1 MNGKELK
8 KLSRRELVEI
18 IYQLKKNEQEMQE
31 KMDAMQQ
38 EIEAKRIKLS
48 AAGSIADAAT
58 SITELFA
65 TAQNSADI
73 YLQEITAMKEDTA
86 KECEQMIAEANQK
99 VATILS
105 QGQKQFAD
113 LRASYK
119 LEYKKWQQLQ
129 IEIEEMQRKT
139 TQNKCEG

>member
-8 KLSRRELVEI
+8 RLSRRELIEI

-38 EIEAKRIKLS
+38 EIDDKRLRMSK
-48 AAGSIADAAT
+48 AGSIADAAT

-65 TAQNSADI
+65 TAQTSADI
-73 YLQEITAMKEDTA
+73 YLQEIVAMKEETK
-86 KECEQMIAEANQK
+86 KECEQMIAEAK
-99 VATILS
+99 VKVDTILN
-105 QGQKQFAD
+105 QGQRQFAD

-119 LEYKKWQQLQ
+119 VEYKKWQQLQ
-129 IEIEEMQRKT
+129 NEIEVLQSKKEQ
-139 TQNKCEG
+139 CEG

>member
-38 EIEAKRIKLS
+38 EIEDKRMRLEK
-48 AAGSIADAAT
+48 AGSIADAAT

-99 VATILS
+99 VASILS

>member
-8 KLSRRELVEI
+8 RLSRRELVEI

-38 EIEAKRIKLS
+38 EIEDKRIKLS

-73 YLQEITAMKEDTA
+73 YLQEITAMKADTA

-105 QGQKQFAD
+105 QGQKQFAS